1 MKRRI
6 ALACAALAALP
17 LADPPSVAAQTT
29 SLQRRLTAAK
39 RISCSFST
47 LATGNWDGSTATAA
61 VTPAKLD
68 AAFFDINID
77 EGTAEAEGEFG
88 ASFISVRFSE
98 GYLHF
103 MQASDSGPLYVT
115 TVFPR
120 QTTDGKLLAVHTR
133 HEYTPTAIVG
143 FTSRPEMYVGSCTL
157 G

>member
-1 MKRRI
+1 MRRRL
-6 ALACAALAALP
+6 ALACAAVAALP
-17 LADPPSVAAQTT
+17 VAAPPSAVAQSAA
-29 SLQRRLTAAK
+29 LERRIAAAT
-39 RISCSFST
+39 RIACSFST
-47 LATGNWDGSTATAA
+47 LATGNWEGSKPTAT
-61 VTPAKLD
+61 VTPATLE
-68 AAFFDINID
+68 AVFFDVNID

-103 MQASDSGPLYVT
+103 MQAGTAGPLYVT

-120 QTTDGKLLAVHTR
+120 QASDGKLLAVHTR
-133 HEYTPTAIVG
+133 HEYIPTIIAG

>member
-1 MKRRI
+1 MNKCI
-6 ALACAALAALP
+6 ALVCAALAALE
-17 LADPPSVAAQTT
+17 VAAPSAALAQSAT
-29 SLQRRLTAAK
+29 LQRRLTAAK
-39 RISCSFST
+39 RITCSFST
-47 LATGNWDGSTATAA
+47 LATGNWDGGKPTAA
-61 VTPAKLD
+61 VTPVMLA

-77 EGTAEAEGEFG
+77 EGTAEAEGDIG

-120 QTTDGKLLAVHTR
+120 QMPDGKLLAVHTR
-133 HEYTPTAIVG
+133 HEYTPTSIPG